1 MHTLSL
7 FIDLSENAKSAE
19 VMIEKEDNEKE
30 KVLEMNIDELE
41 LSVRS
46 YQLPEA
52 CRNQY
57 RRRALQSDFRGYDEG
72 A

>member
-1 MHTLSL
+1 MPHLGL

-41 LSVRS
+41 FPCPFL
-46 YQLPEA
+46 QLPEA

>member
-1 MHTLSL
+1 M
-7 FIDLSENAKSAE
+7 
-19 VMIEKEDNEKE
+19 VEKEDNEKE

-46 YQLPEA
+46 LQLPEES
-52 CRNQY
+52 RNQY
-57 RRRALQSDFRGYDEG
+57 RRRALQPDFRGYDEG